1 MFKGSQLKFH
11 GFSYVR
17 WSEGSGDDETTYSAE
32 ETYFKVEQAL
42 VQGKLEFNRKIQI
55 SSIFSR
61 FDLILHVKGRESFEL
76 AAGQHQIPF
85 SFALPAQIPSS
96 FEGTYGHVRYR
107 IKAFLKGTFMKS
119 DYKLKILLPVNT
131 IVDLNMPT
139 YFERA
144 VLFFRPV
151 LIKRTLHLFQ
161 FSLFVI

>member
-1 MFKGSQLKFH
+1 MKELIMLKKPI
-11 GFSYVR
+11 SKQNKL
-17 WSEGSGDDETTYSAE
+17 WS
-32 ETYFKVEQAL
+32 KVSKNSTAKYKSFPFFL
-42 VQGKLEFNRKIQI
+42 VIE
-55 SSIFSR
+55 
-61 FDLILHVKGRESFEL
+61 LILHVKGRGSFEL

-119 DYKLKILLPVNT
+119 DYKREILFPVNT
-131 IVDLNMPT
+131 IVDLNMLT

-151 LIKRTLHLFQ
+151 KKNAPFISIQFIYHLNKK
-161 FSLFVI
+161 SLSKTN

>member
-1 MFKGSQLKFH
+1 MSKNSTAKYKSFLF
-11 GFSYVR
+11 FL
-17 WSEGSGDDETTYSAE
+17 A
-32 ETYFKVEQAL
+32 
-42 VQGKLEFNRKIQI
+42 I
-55 SSIFSR
+55 
-61 FDLILHVKGRESFEL
+61 DLILHVKGRGSFEL

-107 IKAFLKGTFMKS
+107 IKAFLKGTYMKS
-119 DYKLKILLPVNT
+119 DYKREILFPVNT

-151 LIKRTLHLFQ
+151 KKNAPFISIQFIYHLK
-161 FSLFVI
+161 IR